1 MRIILLAIV
10 LSAHGVAF
18 TDEIDHQTKV
28 LGMFFLLVLAAFV
41 ALKSY
46 SNKKCL

>member
-28 LGMFFLLVLAAFV
+28 LGMFFLLALAAFV

-46 SNKKCL
+46 KEESN